1 MCRGN
6 INKGFTSVKIAFML
20 FLLIFMHNSLSSQ
33 SDINTLKAVA
43 IEKIALFIT
52 WPSSSPSNQEFTVG
66 VLGDSPIVET
76 LGEIYREKKIKDLKV
91 KIVEIKNI
99 ESISSSCQLLF
110 IPKIKMAELNKVLKH
125 TSDKPILTIS
135 DTEGFAEVGC
145 MINFYVYEN
154 KLRFELNQQA
164 IDDAG
169 FKIDYRL
176 LKVSKI
182 INPVI
187 K

>member
-1 MCRGN
+1 MVF
-6 INKGFTSVKIAFML
+6 I
-20 FLLIFMHNSLSSQ
+20 HNNLSPQ

-52 WPSSSPSNQEFTVG
+52 WPPGSLSNQEFTIG
-66 VLGDSPIVET
+66 ILGDNPITET
-76 LGEIYREKKIKDLKV
+76 LKQIYLEKKIKDLRV
-91 KIVEIKNI
+91 NIVEIKDI
-99 ESISSSCQLLF
+99 ESITSSCQLLF
-110 IPKIKMAELNKVLKH
+110 IPKIKMAELNKLLKH
-125 TSDKPILTIS
+125 TSNKPILTIS
-135 DTEGFAEVGC
+135 DTKGFAEAGC

-154 KLRFELNQQA
+154 KLRFELNQKGM
-164 IDDAG
+164 DEAG

-187 K
+187 E

>member
-1 MCRGN
+1 MCWGR
-6 INKGFTSVKIAFML
+6 INKDFASVKIALML
-20 FLLIFMHNSLSSQ
+20 IMMIFMHHNLSSQ

-43 IEKIALFIT
+43 IEKIALFIS
-52 WPSSSPSNQEFTVG
+52 WPPSSSSNQEFTIG
-66 VLGDSPIVET
+66 VLGDNPITET
-76 LGEIYREKKIKDLKV
+76 LKQIYLEKKIKDLRV
-91 KIVEIKNI
+91 NIIEIKSI
-99 ESISSSCQLLF
+99 ESISSCQLLF

-125 TSDKPILTIS
+125 TSDRPILTIS
-135 DTEGFAEVGC
+135 DTEGFAEAGC
-145 MINFYVYEN
+145 MINFYIYEN
-154 KLRFELNQQA
+154 KLRFELNQKGM
-164 IDDAG
+164 DEAG